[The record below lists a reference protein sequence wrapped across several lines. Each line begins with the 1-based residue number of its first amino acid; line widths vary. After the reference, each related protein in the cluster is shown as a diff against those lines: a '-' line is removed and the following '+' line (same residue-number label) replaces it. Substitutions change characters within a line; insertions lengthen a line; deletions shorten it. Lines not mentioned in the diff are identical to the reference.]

1 MYIYIYIRIHSDFSR
16 SFKKKTSNF
25 DCGLYPKGPAVS
37 LVTCEPWSFGV
48 TRSPDSQQA
57 TH

>member
-1 MYIYIYIRIHSDFSR
+1 MYIYIRIHSDFSR